1 MTKTAKGLVEYARA
15 QLGRPYWWGTFGQTA
30 DASLLAAKRKQY
42 PGYYQAADFESQFGQ
57 KVHDCVGLIKGYR
70 WCDGPEDGTPAYIGA
85 QDVAVAGL
93 YRQCGAKGDI
103 LSMPDEPGVCVFMGN
118 MGHVGVY
125 IGGGRVIEAMGH
137 AYGVVETRLQGRGWA
152 YWGKPDWIDYGEGA
166 PAAGNTSHT
175 SVAGAGI
182 RPSYFYRVALPLL
195 KTGMVCGEVRT
206 AQRLLI
212 ALRYLPAGEDDGEFG
227 PKTFKAAQDFQR
239 ARGLLADGEIG
250 GDTWDKLLKG

>member
-42 PGYYQAADFESQFGQ
+42 PGYYQAADFESQFGH

-70 WCDGPEDGTPAYIGA
+70 WCDGPEDGRPAYRGA

-103 LSMPDEPGVCVFMGN
+103 LSMPDEPGICVFMGN

-152 YWGKPDWIDYGEGA
+152 FWGKPDWIDYGEGA

>member
-1 MTKTAKGLVEYARA
+1 MSKTAKGLVEYARA

-30 DASLLAAKRKQY
+30 GASLLAAKRKQY
-42 PGYYQAADFESQFGQ
+42 PGYYLAADFESQLGH

-152 YWGKPDWIDYGEGA
+152 FWGKPDWIDYSEAGTGEA
-166 PAAGNTSHT
+166 PVDSAAGTP
-175 SVAGAGI
+175 GLL
-182 RPSYFYRVALPLL
+182 PSYYYRLALPLL

-250 GDTWDKLLKG
+250 GDTWSELAKG

>member
-103 LSMPDEPGVCVFMGN
+103 LSMPDEPGICVFMGN

-152 YWGKPDWIDYGEGA
+152 FWGKPDWIDYSEAGTGEA
-166 PAAGNTSHT
+166 PVDSAAGTP
-175 SVAGAGI
+175 GLL
-182 RPSYFYRVALPLL
+182 PSYYYRLALPLL
-195 KTGMVCGEVRT
+195 KTGMVCVEVRT

>member
-152 YWGKPDWIDYGEGA
+152 FWGKPDWIDYGEGA

>member
-1 MTKTAKGLVEYARA
+1 M
-15 QLGRPYWWGTFGQTA
+15 
-30 DASLLAAKRKQY
+30 
-42 PGYYQAADFESQFGQ
+42 
-57 KVHDCVGLIKGYR
+57 
-70 WCDGPEDGTPAYIGA
+70 
-85 QDVAVAGL
+85 
-93 YRQCGAKGDI
+93 
-103 LSMPDEPGVCVFMGN
+103 FMGN

-152 YWGKPDWIDYGEGA
+152 YWGKPDWIDYSEAGTGEA
-166 PAAGNTSHT
+166 PVDSAAGTP
-175 SVAGAGI
+175 GLL
-182 RPSYFYRVALPLL
+182 PSYYYRLALPLL

-250 GDTWDKLLKG
+250 GDTWDRLLKG

>member
-1 MTKTAKGLVEYARA
+1 MSKTAKGLVEYARA

-30 DASLLAAKRKQY
+30 GASLLAAKRKQY
-42 PGYYQAADFESQFGQ
+42 PGYYLAADFESQLGH

-152 YWGKPDWIDYGEGA
+152 FWGKPDWIDYGEGA

-239 ARGLLADGEIG
+239 VRGLLADGEIG
-250 GDTWDKLLKG
+250 GDTWSELAKG

>member
-1 MTKTAKGLVEYARA
+1 MSKTAKGLVEYARA

-42 PGYYQAADFESQFGQ
+42 PGYYLAADFESQLGH

-137 AYGVVETRLQGRGWA
+137 AYGVV
-152 YWGKPDWIDYGEGA
+152 
-166 PAAGNTSHT
+166 
-175 SVAGAGI
+175 
-182 RPSYFYRVALPLL
+182 
-195 KTGMVCGEVRT
+195 
-206 AQRLLI
+206 
-212 ALRYLPAGEDDGEFG
+212 
-227 PKTFKAAQDFQR
+227 
-239 ARGLLADGEIG
+239 
-250 GDTWDKLLKG
+250 

>member
-42 PGYYQAADFESQFGQ
+42 PGYYQEADFESQLGH

-70 WCDGPEDGTPAYIGA
+70 WCDGPEDGRPAYRGA

-93 YRQCGAKGDI
+93 YRQCSVKGDI
-103 LSMPDEPGVCVFMGN
+103 LSMPDEPGICVFMGN
-118 MGHVGVY
+118 MGHVGVA

-152 YWGKPDWIDYGEGA
+152 YWGKPDWIDYSEAGTGEA
-166 PAAGNTSHT
+166 PVDSAAGTP
-175 SVAGAGI
+175 GLL
-182 RPSYFYRVALPLL
+182 PSYYYRLALPLL
-195 KTGMVCGEVRT
+195 ITGMVCGEVRT

-212 ALRYLPAGEDDGEFG
+212 AFGCLAEGEADGEFG
-227 PKTFKAAQDFQR
+227 PRTYKAVQDFQR

>member
-152 YWGKPDWIDYGEGA
+152 FWGKPDWIDYGEGA

-250 GDTWDKLLKG
+250 GDTWDRLLKG

>member
-1 MTKTAKGLVEYARA
+1 MSKTAKGLVEYVCA

-30 DASLLAAKRKQY
+30 DASLLSAKRAQY
-42 PGYYQAADFESQFGQ
+42 PGYYTAVDFPSQFGQ

-70 WCDGPEDGTPAYIGA
+70 WCDSPEGAPRYVGA

-93 YRQCGAKGDI
+93 YRQCGVKGDI
-103 LSMPDEPGVCVFMGN
+103 LSMPDEAGICVFMGN

-125 IGGGRVIEAMGH
+125 IGNGKVIEAMGH
-137 AYGVVETRLQGRGWA
+137 AYGVVETRLSGRGWA
-152 YWGKPDWIDYGEGA
+152 FWGKPDWIDYSEGA
-166 PAAGNTSHT
+166 SAAGNTD
-175 SVAGAGI
+175 SVPDLSAGT

-195 KTGMVCGEVRT
+195 KTGMACGEVRT

-212 ALRYLPAGEDDGEFG
+212 GLGFLPAGEDDCEFG

-239 ARGLLADGEIG
+239 AKGLLADGEIG
-250 GDTWDKLLKG
+250 GDTWSALTKG

>member
-42 PGYYQAADFESQFGQ
+42 PGYYQEADFESQLGQ

-70 WCDGPEDGTPAYIGA
+70 WCDGPEDGRPAYIGA

-93 YRQCGAKGDI
+93 YRHCGAKGDI

-125 IGGGRVIEAMGH
+125 IGGGNV
-137 AYGVVETRLQGRGWA
+137 
-152 YWGKPDWIDYGEGA
+152 
-166 PAAGNTSHT
+166 GNG
-175 SVAGAGI
+175 GAGGSGIVII
-182 RPSYFYRVALPLL
+182 RNR
-195 KTGMVCGEVRT
+195 
-206 AQRLLI
+206 
-212 ALRYLPAGEDDGEFG
+212 
-227 PKTFKAAQDFQR
+227 
-239 ARGLLADGEIG
+239 RG
-250 GDTWDKLLKG
+250 

>member
-1 MTKTAKGLVEYARA
+1 MSKTAKGLVEYARA

-30 DASLLAAKRKQY
+30 GASLLAAKRKQY
-42 PGYYQAADFESQFGQ
+42 PGYYLAADFESQLGH

-152 YWGKPDWIDYGEGA
+152 FWGKPDWIDYSDNS
-166 PAAGNTSHT
+166 PAAGKPDSTPGAS
-175 SVAGAGI
+175 AGT

-250 GDTWDKLLKG
+250 GDTWSELAKG

>member
-1 MTKTAKGLVEYARA
+1 MSKTARGLVEYARA

>member
-1 MTKTAKGLVEYARA
+1 MSKTAKGLVEYARA

-152 YWGKPDWIDYGEGA
+152 FWGKPDWIDYGTAGTGEA
-166 PAAGNTSHT
+166 PVDSAAGTP
-175 SVAGAGI
+175 GLL
-182 RPSYFYRVALPLL
+182 PSYYYRLALPLL

-250 GDTWDKLLKG
+250 GDTWSELAKG

>member
-1 MTKTAKGLVEYARA
+1 MSKTAKGLVEYARA

-30 DASLLAAKRKQY
+30 GASLLAAKRKQY

-152 YWGKPDWIDYGEGA
+152 FWGKPDWIDYGEGA

-250 GDTWDKLLKG
+250 GDTWSELAKG

>member
-1 MTKTAKGLVEYARA
+1 MSKTANGLVEYARA

-30 DASLLAAKRKQY
+30 GASLLSSKRAQY
-42 PGYYQAADFESQFGQ
+42 PGYYLAADFEGQFGQ

-93 YRQCGAKGDI
+93 YRQCGAKSDI

-152 YWGKPDWIDYGEGA
+152 FWGKPDWIDYGEGA
-166 PAAGNTSHT
+166 PAVGNTSHA

-250 GDTWDKLLKG
+250 GDTWSELAKG

>member
-1 MTKTAKGLVEYARA
+1 VSKTANGLVEYARA

-30 DASLLAAKRKQY
+30 GASLLSSKRAQY
-42 PGYYQAADFESQFGQ
+42 PGYYQAADFESQFGH

-70 WCDGPEDGTPAYIGA
+70 WCDGPEDGRPAYSGA

-93 YRQCGAKGDI
+93 YRQCSVKGNI
-103 LSMPDEPGVCVFMGN
+103 LSMPDEPGICVFMGN
-118 MGHVGVY
+118 MGHVGVS

-137 AYGVVETRLQGRGWA
+137 AYGVVETRLSGRGWA
-152 YWGKPDWIDYGEGA
+152 FWGKPDWIDYSDNS
-166 PAAGNTSHT
+166 PAAGKPDSTPGAS
-175 SVAGAGI
+175 AGT

-250 GDTWDKLLKG
+250 GDTWSELAKG

>member
-30 DASLLAAKRKQY
+30 DTSLLAAKRKQY
-42 PGYYQAADFESQFGQ
+42 PGYYLAADFESQLGH

-70 WCDGPEDGTPAYIGA
+70 WCDGPEDGRPAYIGA

-103 LSMPDEPGVCVFMGN
+103 LSMPDEPGICVFMGN

-152 YWGKPDWIDYGEGA
+152 FWGKPDWIDYSEAGTGEA
-166 PAAGNTSHT
+166 PVDSAAGTP
-175 SVAGAGI
+175 GLL
-182 RPSYFYRVALPLL
+182 PSYYYRLALPLL

>member
-1 MTKTAKGLVEYARA
+1 MSKTAKGLVEYARA

-42 PGYYQAADFESQFGQ
+42 PGYYLAADFESQFGQ

-70 WCDGPEDGTPAYIGA
+70 WCDGPEDGRPAYIGA

-103 LSMPDEPGVCVFMGN
+103 LSMPDEPGICVFMGN

-137 AYGVVETRLQGRGWA
+137 AYGVVETRLSGRGWA
-152 YWGKPDWIDYGEGA
+152 FWGKPDWIDYGEGA

-250 GDTWDKLLKG
+250 GDTWSELAKG

>member
-42 PGYYQAADFESQFGQ
+42 PGYYLAADFESQLGH

-70 WCDGPEDGTPAYIGA
+70 WCGGPEDGTPAYIGA

-103 LSMPDEPGVCVFMGN
+103 LSMPDEPGICVFMGN

-152 YWGKPDWIDYGEGA
+152 FWGKPDWIDYSEAGTGEA
-166 PAAGNTSHT
+166 PVDSAAGTP
-175 SVAGAGI
+175 GLL
-182 RPSYFYRVALPLL
+182 PSYYYRLALPLL

>member
-42 PGYYQAADFESQFGQ
+42 PGYYQAADFESQFGH

-70 WCDGPEDGTPAYIGA
+70 WCDGPEDGRPAYIGA

-103 LSMPDEPGVCVFMGN
+103 LSMPDEPGICVFMGN

-152 YWGKPDWIDYGEGA
+152 FWGKPDWIDYGEGA